1 MEPEKPGK
9 TPRERA
15 EALIRLLVPDWRPTT
30 WQGLWAIRIVLAIIV
45 GLGLLTIAGRPFG
58 ITLWDWLKLLV
69 VPAVIA
75 GGGIWFNRQQRG
87 RELEIA
93 ELRTQDEALLAY
105 LDVMSQLLTDEKR
118 PLHRAQIGDSL
129 SSVARARTLAVLPRL
144 DGERKARV
152 VQFLYESGLIAK
164 KRPILDLLRADL
176 RGADLLGV
184 GLRGADLNGAHLS
197 GAHLF
202 RADLKWAVLSFAD
215 LSGADLRK
223 VDLLEADLWDTDL
236 SGADLWRASLRGAR
250 GWSARQLRAAKTPK
264 KPPCQ
269 MGRSSEAKPT
279 PMGRPLMSGSKTERT
294 ARGTQRT
301 PKPDSRCLMYN
312 STQRPPVWYIRRG
325 PPGGVMGAYGG
336 PS

>member
-1 MEPEKPGK
+1 MDPQQQQ
-9 TPRERA
+9 PRKQSAKRLVA
-15 EALIRLLVPDWRPTT
+15 WSVVCFALF
-30 WQGLWAIRIVLAIIV
+30 
-45 GLGLLTIAGRPFG
+45 TIAVYIGYRYD
-58 ITLWDWLKLLV
+58 ITLWDWLNLLV
-69 VPAVIA
+69 VAVVIA
-75 GGGIWFNRQQRG
+75 GVGIWFNRQQRE

-93 ELRTQDEALLAY
+93 EHRTQDEGLQAY

-118 PLHRAQIGDSL
+118 PLRRAQIGDSL
-129 SSVARARTLAVLPRL
+129 SSVARARTVLPRL

-164 KRPILDLLRADL
+164 GRPILDLLRVDL

-215 LSGADLRK
+215 LSGADLRR

-250 GWSARQLRAAKTPK
+250 GWSVRQLRAAKTLEEATMPT
-264 KPPCQ
+264 C
-269 MGRSSEAKPT
+269 GRAITQIASSMRSRSTFAA
-279 PMGRPLMSGSKTERT
+279 RT
-294 ARGTQRT
+294 SSAFRSPHSRT
-301 PKPDSRCLMYN
+301 ISLE
-312 STQRPPVWYIRRG
+312 G
-325 PPGGVMGAYGG
+325 PPSS
-336 PS
+336 PSSTAVLFLCTKLADVV

>member
-1 MEPEKPGK
+1 
-9 TPRERA
+9 
-15 EALIRLLVPDWRPTT
+15 
-30 WQGLWAIRIVLAIIV
+30 
-45 GLGLLTIAGRPFG
+45 
-58 ITLWDWLKLLV
+58 V

-75 GGGIWFNRQQRG
+75 GGGIWFNRQQRE

-93 ELRTQDEALLAY
+93 ERRTRDEALQAY

-164 KRPILDLLRADL
+164 GRPILDLLRADL
-176 RGADLLGV
+176 RGANLLGV
-184 GLRGADLNGAHLS
+184 GLRGADLN

-215 LSGADLRK
+215 LSGADLRR
-223 VDLLEADLWDTDL
+223 VDLLEADLWNTDL

-250 GWSARQLRAAKTPK
+250 GWSVRQLRAAKTLE
-264 KPPCQ
+264 
-269 MGRSSEAKPT
+269 EATMPDGKILRGKANPDGPT
-279 PMGRPLMSGSKTERT
+279 FDEWVKDRE
-294 ARGTQRT
+294 
-301 PKPDSRCLMYN
+301 
-312 STQRPPVWYIRRG
+312 
-325 PPGGVMGAYGG
+325 
-336 PS
+336 